1 MRLLAFIACREAQ
14 LQTTGKCFPAL
25 EIREM
30 CEQDMTDPTSHIVE
44 TLCTVPGLAILTLSQ
59 AQQLTSSMRF
69 DVVRRRIQRRDAEY
83 SCAEGK
89 QSINKQE
96 AKGILGTG
104 GMNIGMR
111 KSH

>member
-1 MRLLAFIACREAQ
+1 
-14 LQTTGKCFPAL
+14 
-25 EIREM
+25 M

-59 AQQLTSSMRF
+59 AQQFTNSMRF
-69 DVVRRRIQRRDAEY
+69 DVVRWRIQRSDAEY

-89 QSINKQE
+89 QSINKHE
-96 AKGILGTG
+96 VKGILGTG
-104 GMNIGMR
+104 GMDIGMR